1 MTALLF
7 QLPATHQVSVA
18 TQLVPG
24 IHWLSS
30 VASQPFPTA
39 EPMSS
44 TKIPSSTDATRTLRF
59 PTTFRHCHNIIPPS
73 SDRTMPLN
81 TLPPTSHPPPPS
93 LTLTNPPIPVQM
105 APHNHLPQPH
115 QLPALPLP
123 HPHPPTALG
132 LGAALSP
139 VSL

>member
-7 QLPATHQVSVA
+7 QPPATHQVSVA
-18 TQLVPG
+18 TRLVPG
-24 IHWLSS
+24 IHWLSG

-59 PTTFRHCHNIIPPS
+59 PTTFRHCHNTFPLS
-73 SDRTMPLN
+73 SDPTMPLN

-93 LTLTNPPIPVQM
+93 LTLTSPLIPVQM
-105 APHNHLPQPH
+105 APHNPLPPPH
-115 QLPALPLP
+115 QLPVLLLP
-123 HPHPPTALG
+123 HPHPPAALG
-132 LGAALSP
+132 LEVALLL